1 MIRAWRTSAENGQ
14 EHMQEAETTAE
25 TEKSRKKKKR
35 KKDHAAGDEA
45 KGRFK
50 PY

>member
-1 MIRAWRTSAENGQ
+1 
-14 EHMQEAETTAE
+14 MQEAETTAE